1 MPEYFAE
8 LKNAIDVNK
17 GYDIEKIER
26 AYALARSAHFEQK
39 RATGEPYIIHPVA
52 VAKILAQFGMDNETV
67 IAGLLHDSIEDTG
80 YTREQLAEDF
90 QNWMNEDRII

>member
-26 AYALARSAHFEQK
+26 AYDLARSAHFEQK

-52 VAKILAQFGMDNETV
+52 AALTVVQLGMDT
-67 IAGLLHDSIEDTG
+67 ICLI
-80 YTREQLAEDF
+80 
-90 QNWMNEDRII
+90 